1 MALPI
6 GNILGILADN
16 LEKRKGVVPLSPEK
30 ATAWAKGLD
39 IPVGGEV
46 IIYTGQM
53 YQLIPSINSMAN
65 WMAKFE
71 DSWLTKFFRAGR
83 TMNKAVNLSWF
94 MALGSWRE
102 QKVYNG
108 LLRNIAHLLRAA
120 DVEFGYLYEQDLYS
134 GALLFDEGIDDVF
147 IEQAHRVYRTFK
159 DNGVK
164 RAITVDPHT
173 TNMLRSVY
181 PKIIREYDIEVNS
194 YLELLAECDLNFAKP
209 LGIDVLIHDPCVY
222 ARYEDVI
229 AEPRHLLK
237 NAGARIHEPELS
249 GKLTHCCGGPLE
261 SLFPSKAHAI
271 AAKRVEQ
278 LANCGTQVATMC
290 PICLANLQRAAGTT
304 LEIKDISE
312 YLVDACSKQ
321 EQVKPQET
329 AASPHLIADFEK

>member
-1 MALPI
+1 MPLPT
-6 GNILGILADN
+6 GNVLGILADN
-16 LEKRKGVVPLSPEK
+16 LERRKGVVPLSPKK
-30 ATAWAKGLD
+30 AAAWAEGLD
-39 IPVGGEV
+39 IPVGGDT

-53 YQLIPSINSMAN
+53 YQLIPSINAMAN

-71 DSWLTKFFRAGR
+71 DSWLTKFFSVGR
-83 TMNKAVNLSWF
+83 TMNKVVNLSWF
-94 MALGSWRE
+94 LALGSGRE
-102 QKVYNG
+102 QKAYNG
-108 LLRNIAHLLRAA
+108 LLRNIAHLLRTAG
-120 DVEFGYLYEQDLYS
+120 VEFGYLYEQELYS
-134 GALLFDEGIDDVF
+134 GALLFDEGVDDVF
-147 IEQAHRVYRTFK
+147 SEQAHRVYRTFK

-181 PKIIREYDIEVNS
+181 PEIISEYDIEVKS
-194 YLELLAECDLNFAKP
+194 YLELLAECDLNFTKQ
-209 LGIDVLIHDPCVY
+209 LQIDVIIHDPCVY

-237 NAGARIHEPELS
+237 NAGARIHELELS

-278 LANCGTQVATMC
+278 LASCGKQVVTMC
-290 PICLANLQRAAGTT
+290 PICLANLKRSAGMT

-312 YLVDACSKQ
+312 YLVDACN
-321 EQVKPQET
+321 T
-329 AASPHLIADFEK
+329 

>member
-1 MALPI
+1 MPLPV
-6 GNILGILADN
+6 GNVLGILADN
-16 LEKRKGVVPLSPEK
+16 LEKRKGVVPLSPKK
-30 ATAWAKGLD
+30 AAAWAEGLD
-39 IPVGGEV
+39 IPVGGDT

-71 DSWLTKFFRAGR
+71 DSWLTKFFGLGR
-83 TMNKAVNLSWF
+83 IVNKAVNLSWF

-102 QKVYNG
+102 QKAYNG
-108 LLRNIAHLLRAA
+108 LLRNIAHLLRTAG
-120 DVEFGYLYEQDLYS
+120 VEFGYLYEQELYS
-134 GALLFDEGIDDVF
+134 GALLFDEGVDDAF
-147 IEQAHRVYRTFK
+147 TEQAHRVYRTFK

-173 TNMLRSVY
+173 TNMLRTVY
-181 PKIIREYDIEVNS
+181 PQIIDGFNLEVKN
-194 YLELLAECDLNFAKP
+194 YLELLAEYDLNFTKQ
-209 LGIDVLIHDPCVY
+209 LEIDVVIHDPCVY
-222 ARYEDVI
+222 ARYEDVV

-278 LANCGTQVATMC
+278 LASCGNQVATMC
-290 PICLANLQRAAGTT
+290 PICLANLKRAARTT
-304 LEIKDISE
+304 LEIRDISE
-312 YLVDACSKQ
+312 YLVDVCSTENQ
-321 EQVKPQET
+321 MSPQET
-329 AASPHLIADFEK
+329 TA